1 MFTYKDILSYI
12 SLLHSSDIIND
23 KLRLIVSR
31 GGDKEKELGST
42 DIDGEKKRNNN
53 EVLKMSDIK
62 EMTP

>member
-23 KLRLIVSR
+23 KLRLIISR

-42 DIDGEKKRNNN
+42 DIDGEKKRNN